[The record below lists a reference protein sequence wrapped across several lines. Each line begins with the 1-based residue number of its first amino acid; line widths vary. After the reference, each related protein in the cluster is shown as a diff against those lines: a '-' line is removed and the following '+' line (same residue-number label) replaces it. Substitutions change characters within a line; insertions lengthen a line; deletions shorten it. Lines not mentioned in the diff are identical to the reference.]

1 MLSTATTSFSS
12 SASLVSIHFLKH
24 FTYWIFVWFVVY
36 VIAKKANH
44 DTAVPNPF
52 SWMVLAALSNLAIVV
67 YTMHLLLSGA
77 VPSTASNWHTLLL
90 FVCVNACVKVLPILS
105 LQFEVFFE
113 KDNDEVSDDGGGG
126 GGGGGGFLYGLAL
139 FGVYSAVCVCV
150 LDEPYD
156 RKWYR
161 LKKSKGVLA
170 KEGPLV
176 QQMRRVFR

>member
-1 MLSTATTSFSS
+1 
-12 SASLVSIHFLKH
+12 
-24 FTYWIFVWFVVY
+24 
-36 VIAKKANH
+36 
-44 DTAVPNPF
+44 
-52 SWMVLAALSNLAIVV
+52 
-67 YTMHLLLSGA
+67 
-77 VPSTASNWHTLLL
+77 
-90 FVCVNACVKVLPILS
+90 VNACVKVLPILS

-113 KDNDEVSDDGGGG
+113 KDEVSDD
-126 GGGGGGFLYGLAL
+126 GFLYGLAL